1 MKPII
6 LITLIATSLS
16 VNNLQAQIRGRV
28 LDDQNLP
35 LANTSIRLVKPDLIT
50 TSDRKG
56 EFTLPAVKIAD
67 TLVISHTGFQTQS
80 VPIDTGDVNMLTI
93 LMKRIAVELEEVV
106 LQTGY
111 EKLPRER
118 VTGSFAFA
126 NNQLLNEQTGSFILK
141 RIENVL
147 PGVYY
152 NGKVGEKGYQV
163 RGTST
168 ILASGKP
175 LVILDNFPY
184 EGSVDNMNPNDIEN
198 ITVLKDAAAASIW
211 GARAANGVIVITTK
225 KAKQHQP
232 LRIELTSNFLFT
244 KEPDLHYNPNM
255 SSSDFI
261 DVEQFLFSK
270 QYRFSDTASV
280 SRPSFSPV
288 YEILFRLRKG
298 QITQQQA
305 DAQHDQHDQEQGQR
319 GFPRQRPERDHH
331 LLPIGDGEDRADQRQ
346 RHPYQSSQP
355 FPHMPIPLPRQRN
368 QARLLIHC
376 EKR

>member
-147 PGVYY
+147 Y
-152 NGKVGEKGYQV
+152 
-163 RGTST
+163 
-168 ILASGKP
+168 
-175 LVILDNFPY
+175 
-184 EGSVDNMNPNDIEN
+184 IE
-198 ITVLKDAAAASIW
+198 IK
-211 GARAANGVIVITTK
+211 
-225 KAKQHQP
+225 
-232 LRIELTSNFLFT
+232 
-244 KEPDLHYNPNM
+244 
-255 SSSDFI
+255 FI
-261 DVEQFLFSK
+261 
-270 QYRFSDTASV
+270 
-280 SRPSFSPV
+280 
-288 YEILFRLRKG
+288 
-298 QITQQQA
+298 
-305 DAQHDQHDQEQGQR
+305 
-319 GFPRQRPERDHH
+319 
-331 LLPIGDGEDRADQRQ
+331 
-346 RHPYQSSQP
+346 
-355 FPHMPIPLPRQRN
+355 
-368 QARLLIHC
+368 
-376 EKR
+376 